1 MANVKKR
8 LDVLLVERGLA
19 ESRQR
24 AQAVIMSG
32 QVYVREQK
40 VDKAGTQVEENA
52 PIEVRGQALA
62 YVSRGGLKLEKA
74 LKTFS
79 GIRLKGVHAIDA
91 GASTGGFTDCMLQ
104 NGAERCMQWMWAMDS
119 WPGACAV
126 IPEWCAWSGPTCAI

>member
-40 VDKAGTQVEENA
+40 VDKAGTQVEENV
-52 PIEVRGQALA
+52 PIEVREIG
-62 YVSRGGLKLEKA
+62 R
-74 LKTFS
+74 
-79 GIRLKGVHAIDA
+79 
-91 GASTGGFTDCMLQ
+91 ASCR
-104 NGAERCMQWMWAMDS
+104 ER
-119 WPGACAV
+119 V
-126 IPEWCAWSGPTCAI
+126 

>member
-79 GIRLKGVHAIDA
+79 GIRLKGVHAIPIW
-91 GASTGGFTDCMLQ
+91 GGKGVC
-104 NGAERCMQWMWAMDS
+104 
-119 WPGACAV
+119 
-126 IPEWCAWSGPTCAI
+126 SGCGLWTVGLEPAQ

>member
-62 YVSRGGLKLEKA
+62 YVSRGGLKLE
-74 LKTFS
+74 
-79 GIRLKGVHAIDA
+79 GVHRRLYRLYAPKWGGKGV
-91 GASTGGFTDCMLQ
+91 C
-104 NGAERCMQWMWAMDS
+104 
-119 WPGACAV
+119 
-126 IPEWCAWSGPTCAI
+126 SGCGLWTVGLEPAQ

>member
-52 PIEVRGQALA
+52 PIEVRGP
-62 YVSRGGLKLEKA
+62 
-74 LKTFS
+74 
-79 GIRLKGVHAIDA
+79 A
-91 GASTGGFTDCMLQ
+91 GAGPPEGGPS
-104 NGAERCMQWMWAMDS
+104 GASSYGRPAL
-119 WPGACAV
+119 GHRTLA
-126 IPEWCAWSGPTCAI
+126 